1 MQRPGE
7 RHLYKSCPFNK
18 MSKNTQCLTCAKK
31 KLSKE
36 TQNLSPTCDYSSVK
50 FSPGGSY
57 YLLDCLDGG
66 GGKKIFYNVNFS

>member
-7 RHLYKSCPFNK
+7 RHLYKSCLFSSNY
-18 MSKNTQCLTCAKK
+18 NIQCLTCEKK

-36 TQNLSPTCDYSSVK
+36 TRNLSPICYYSSVK

-57 YLLDCLDGG
+57 YLLDCLDHK
-66 GGKKIFYNVNFS
+66 GGKINFEI